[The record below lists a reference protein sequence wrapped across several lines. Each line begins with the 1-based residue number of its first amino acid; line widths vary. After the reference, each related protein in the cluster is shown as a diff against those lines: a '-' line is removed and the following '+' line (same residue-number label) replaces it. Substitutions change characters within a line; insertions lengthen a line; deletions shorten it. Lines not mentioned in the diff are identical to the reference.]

1 MRKMITGIL
10 AAIATCTVVIGQNP
24 GQKIKAVAIEQFG
37 TNAAL
42 PLMILLHGV
51 NGPSA
56 FYREQASFFAGHG
69 YRVVLPHYMDA
80 GKGQAATDGN
90 YQTWVAAVRNTIDNL
105 QDGHRSSTVI
115 VGFSLGASV
124 ALALGSEG
132 NGPDGIA
139 EFYGSLPDR
148 YYRDL
153 KGMPPLL
160 ILHGGQ
166 DTNIP
171 VSNALQLSQLCVQA
185 GFNCDMH
192 IYSTEGHGF
201 TPEALRD
208 ADQRV
213 LEFLDR
219 FALNPQ

>member
-1 MRKMITGIL
+1 MSQMITGMV
-10 AAIATCTVVIGQNP
+10 AAIATCFTLVLGPNP
-24 GQKIKAVAIEQFG
+24 GPKIKVVPVEQFG
-37 TNAAL
+37 TNATL

-69 YRVVLPHYMDA
+69 YRVVLPHYLEA

-90 YQTWVAAVRNTIDNL
+90 SEAWTAAVRHTIDTF
-105 QDGHRSSTVI
+105 QAGQRSPTVI

-166 DTNIP
+166 DQNIP
-171 VSNALQLSQLCVQA
+171 VYNALQLSQLCVQA
-185 GFNCDMH
+185 GLNCDMH

-213 LEFLDR
+213 LQFFETGLR
-219 FALNPQ
+219 